1 MDVELRHLRAF
12 VAVATRRSFTAAG
25 RELLIGQPA
34 LTRTVQQLEA
44 ALGVR
49 LLERTSRSVQLTD
62 AGQDFLDRTRA
73 VLADLDRAILAAR
86 GQQQLRL
93 GFQWVL
99 PDPWATETITAFEQ
113 TTAATVTLLR
123 RDDIDT
129 ALEAGDLDLA
139 ITRTRLTAPGTVQTP
154 LFDEDRVAA
163 VSTRSPLAKKDH
175 IDWLALAAE
184 PIVVNTVNGTT
195 QPDSWPEQHRPTQ
208 VVTCGNYDEWLH
220 LVATGRGVGAV
231 PRSAARTGTH
241 PGVTFVPLTSAP
253 PVSVC
258 LGYRPRLSN
267 PLVRRFVDHAT
278 AAARPGP
285 GPTTQ
290 GGVARR
296 SPPG

>member
-12 VAVATRRSFTAAG
+12 VAVATHRSYTAAG

-44 ALGVR
+44 ALDVR
-49 LLERTSRSVQLTD
+49 LLERTSRSVQLTA

-86 GQQQLRL
+86 GEQELRL

-99 PDPWATETITAFEQ
+99 PDPWATATITGFEQ
-113 TTAATVTLLR
+113 ATGATVTLLR
-123 RDDIDT
+123 RDDVDT
-129 ALEAGDLDLA
+129 DLARGDLDVA
-139 ITRTRLTAPGTVQTP
+139 ITRTRLAAAGTVHTP

-163 VSTRSPLAKKDH
+163 VSTRSALAGRDRV
-175 IDWLALAAE
+175 DWLELADQ
-184 PIVVNTVNGTT
+184 PLVVNTASGTT
-195 QPDSWPEQHRPTQ
+195 QPESWPAEHRPSR
-208 VVTCGNYDEWLH
+208 VVTCANYDEWLQ
-220 LVATGRGVGAV
+220 LVAADRGVGAV

-241 PGVTFVPLTSAP
+241 PGVTFVPLTGAP

-285 GPTTQ
+285 GRTTQ
-290 GGVARR
+290 GGVARG

>member
-12 VAVATRRSFTAAG
+12 TAVATHRSFTAAS
-25 RELLIGQPA
+25 RELLITQPA
-34 LTRTVQQLEA
+34 LSRTVQQLEA

-86 GQQQLRL
+86 GQQELRL
-93 GFQWVL
+93 VFQWVL

-113 TTAATVTLLR
+113 ATGATVTLLR
-123 RDDIDT
+123 RDDID
-129 ALEAGDLDLA
+129 AGLERGDLDLA

-163 VSTRSPLAKKDH
+163 VSTRSPLAKEDH
-175 IDWLALAAE
+175 VDWLALAAE

-195 QPDSWPEQHRPTQ
+195 QPDSWPEQHRPTR

-220 LVATGRGVGAV
+220 LVATGRGGGGGAPPPPPPPPP
-231 PRSAARTGTH
+231 PR
-241 PGVTFVPLTSAP
+241 VTFVPLTGAP

-278 AAARPGP
+278 AAARPGS
-285 GPTTQ
+285 GRTTR
-290 GGVARR
+290 GGVARG

>member
-12 VAVATRRSFTAAG
+12 TAVATHRSFTAAG

-49 LLERTSRSVQLTD
+49 LLERTSRSVRLTD

-73 VLADLDRAILAAR
+73 VLADLDGAIAAAR
-86 GQQQLRL
+86 GEQELRL

-99 PDPWATETITAFEQ
+99 PDPWATETITGFEQ
-113 TTAATVTLLR
+113 ATGARVTLLR
-123 RDDIDT
+123 RDDIAT
-129 ALEAGDLDLA
+129 ALGAGDLDVA
-139 ITRTRLTAPGTVQTP
+139 ITRTPLTTSGTVQTP

-163 VSTRSPLAKKDH
+163 VSTRSPLAARDA
-175 IDWLALAAE
+175 IDWLELAAE
-184 PIVVNTVNGTT
+184 PIVVNTVSGTT
-195 QPDSWPEQHRPTQ
+195 QPDSWPAEHRPTR
-208 VVTCGNYDEWLH
+208 VVTCGNYDEWLQ

-241 PGVTFVPLTSAP
+241 PGVAFVPLAGAP

-258 LGYRPRLSN
+258 LAYRPRRSS
-267 PLVRRFVDHAT
+267 PLVRRFVTSAAT
-278 AAARPGP
+278 AAPAHRP
-285 GPTTQ
+285 
-290 GGVARR
+290 
-296 SPPG
+296 